1 MTTMTVLSPDQ
12 SDRLAFIKHVLS
24 TALDHSRLPDPFC
37 SNAILGLHDAVEL
50 FVQMIAEHVGAVV
63 SKKADFLDYW
73 PAIKDSL
80 GADLP
85 LQPAMKRLNQARAG
99 LKHSGIRPTRDQIED
114 LSSKTVTFFDD
125 SSRLVFSVPFDALSS
140 AGLVGYEPAASR
152 LRRAEKLLSDGDLQ
166 GAALMCALA
175 FDEIVESFRSTQDEW
190 TRSPF
195 PQLDRVKHFHGTSLG
210 YEWSK
215 NNRELASHLERI
227 GAAFAELEPVLL
239 MLALGFEYRSLA
251 RFRKVT
257 PDVDGMMDG
266 SNTIDRAHT
275 ALDKRDVMFAIDFV
289 TRAALRLRELDPN
302 PPQGGVIY
310 GFQYTPHF
318 RVILPAHGTA
328 PERPVN
334 GALTEIGGGWEAW
347 IFHGADLA
355 RVWRGD
361 TRDAAIAYLDKY
373 KAQRIQDGGRDASA
387 APA

>member
-1 MTTMTVLSPDQ
+1 MTVLSSDQ
-12 SDRLAFIKHVLS
+12 TDRLAFIKHVLS
-24 TALDHSRLPDPFC
+24 TALDHARLPDPFC

-50 FVQMIAEHVGAVV
+50 FVQMMAEHLGAVV
-63 SKKADFLDYW
+63 SKKADFLEYW
-73 PAIKDSL
+73 PAIKSSL

-85 LQPAMKRLNQARAG
+85 LQPAMKRLNQARVG

-125 SSRLVFSVPFDALSS
+125 SSRLVFGVPFDALSS
-140 AGLVGYEPAASR
+140 ASLVGYEPAASR
-152 LRRAEKLLSDGDLQ
+152 LRRAEKLLADGDLQ
-166 GAALMCALA
+166 GVVLMCALA
-175 FDEIVESFRSTQDEW
+175 FDEIVELFRSTHDEW

-195 PQLDRVKHFHGTSLG
+195 PQLDRVKHSLGTSLG

-215 NNRELASHLERI
+215 NNRELASHLEKI
-227 GAAFAELEPVLL
+227 GAAFAEIEPVLV
-239 MLALGFEYRSLA
+239 MLALGVEYRSLA

-266 SNTIDRAHT
+266 SNTIDRTDT
-275 ALDKRDVMFAIDFV
+275 ALNKRDVMFAIDFV
-289 TRAALRLRELDPN
+289 TQAALRLREIDTN
-302 PPQGGVIY
+302 PPQGGAIY
-310 GFQYTPHF
+310 DFQSSPHF
-318 RVILPAHGTA
+318 SVILRAHGTA

-334 GALTEIGGGWEAW
+334 GVLAEIGGGCEAW

-373 KAQRIQDGGRDASA
+373 KAQRIQDGARDASTS
-387 APA
+387 PSTNL